1 MKVSGTITL
10 EGKATVTVSTEF
22 VGDIVK
28 KYQLCDAVYYADSK
42 DRTNIY
48 APGRLTWVSPYGEG
62 GNAGIAAD
70 NISTVGTN
78 VLSAA
83 MIQLLKD
90 VEFKADGSI
99 VASYAEEIN
108 ITMDQMIMVGMGQ
121 LPSTDGIVWKT
132 SPTNLAYWYVKGE
145 HIYVVLN
152 IPAIVTEAL
161 KDAEDSQMT
170 PEAVLQIIEMVKS
183 MSGADIKNLLGQLLA
198 GLEDDN
204 MLKKLDISKI
214 SDSDIEKLISYVIDG
229 FPLNYRTTQL
239 EIKNE
244 EELVRTVN
252 DLSIYLDK
260 DLFDIFMPAL
270 YPMLPDVDALL
281 KNTNIEFWGQSIPL
295 WNMIQMLTALNSMTE
310 IEGIWNVTT
319 RFNLGISLGDNSYKK

>member
-1 MKVSGTITL
+1 MPSQIITAENLELETNIPTSSDASVKLAMTDAQNAILTLNKVVRGADEIEINVTVVEQTDGTFKFQGEKSVTPATKAAWVLLSSTNVKVSGTITL

-108 ITMDQMIMVGMGQ
+108 ITMDQMIMAGMGQ

-161 KDAEDSQMT
+161 KDAE
-170 PEAVLQIIEMVKS
+170 I
-183 MSGADIKNLLGQLLA
+183 
-198 GLEDDN
+198 
-204 MLKKLDISKI
+204 LK
-214 SDSDIEKLISYVIDG
+214 
-229 FPLNYRTTQL
+229 
-239 EIKNE
+239 
-244 EELVRTVN
+244 
-252 DLSIYLDK
+252 
-260 DLFDIFMPAL
+260 
-270 YPMLPDVDALL
+270 
-281 KNTNIEFWGQSIPL
+281 
-295 WNMIQMLTALNSMTE
+295 
-310 IEGIWNVTT
+310 
-319 RFNLGISLGDNSYKK
+319 